1 MTGSE
6 LPAHVQCRFE
16 TPSVYFFFFFLCG
29 FSSLD
34 EVFSISGVP
43 AQQSLEQSLFLPSA
57 HSPYFVLQ

>member
-16 TPSVYFFFFFLCG
+16 TPSVYFFFFLCG

-43 AQQSLEQSLFLPSA
+43 AQLSLEQSLFLPSA